1 VKLLG
6 MVGGTTWFS
15 TAEYYANLNKTI
27 NDRLGGANS
36 AECALVSI
44 NFADLVRNNEARDFD
59 ANRQMFL
66 RACKRL
72 CEAGAHGIVLCA
84 NTAHMYADEIEKRT
98 GLPVIHIAV
107 ATGKDIAS
115 RGLRKVALLGTKPT
129 MEMDFYKD
137 KLAEAGISCII
148 PNEADRI
155 FIHKSIFD
163 ELGRGIFSDEMR
175 KRYVEIISGLADAG
189 AEGAILGCTEIPLL
203 ISPEDVA
210 IPTFDTMRLHVQAAV
225 DFMLS

>member
-1 VKLLG
+1 MKLLG

-15 TAEYYANLNKTI
+15 TAEYYAHLNRTI
-27 NDRLGGANS
+27 NERLGGSNS
-36 AECALVSI
+36 AECVLVSI
-44 NFADLVRNNEARDFD
+44 NFADLVRNNEAGDFD

-72 CEAGAHGIVLCA
+72 CEAGAQGIILCA
-84 NTAHMYADEIEKRT
+84 NTAHMYAAEIEKQT

-107 ATGKDIAS
+107 ATGKDIVA

-137 KLAEAGISCII
+137 KLADADISCII
-148 PNEADRI
+148 PNEADRT
-155 FIHKSIFD
+155 FIHRSIFD
-163 ELGRGIFSDEMR
+163 ELGRGVFSDEMR
-175 KRYVEIISGLADAG
+175 EKYVEIISGLAEAG

-210 IPTFDTMRLHVQAAV
+210 IPTFDTTRIHVQAAV
-225 DFMLS
+225 DYMLS